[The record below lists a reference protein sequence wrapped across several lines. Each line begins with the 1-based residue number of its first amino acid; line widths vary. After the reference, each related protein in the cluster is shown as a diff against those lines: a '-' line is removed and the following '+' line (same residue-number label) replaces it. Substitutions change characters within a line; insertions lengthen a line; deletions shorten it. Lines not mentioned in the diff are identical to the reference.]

1 MNNAQGP
8 EEIPTAQL
16 LRRRLLSGGAWAF
29 GGKISIALLG
39 LASSALLARL
49 LSPQELGVYFLAYSV
64 VSLCA
69 TIGSMGLPPTVTR
82 FVAQNVG
89 LNRFRTTRQVIGIV
103 FGVGLLGAFI
113 MGLVYSLFGG
123 ALVQNLFNSP
133 AFAAVT
139 GLVAGWIVVSILQ
152 GLLGETFRGL
162 HDIRLATILGG
173 QVTGTV
179 TGVATIGLFVAAL
192 FSLWVLRGQAS
203 LAAIVLLAVCSGGT
217 VALVAGLLLVRRV
230 TALPRQDERESPKTD
245 RRELL
250 VGVFATAWPL
260 LITSIVMFALRNGDL
275 WLVGAYLPQED
286 VAVYGAAIRLVAMVT
301 MPLIMVNAIL
311 PPMIAEMY
319 AQNRREE
326 LEGIIRAMTT
336 LTGIPAVLASAA
348 CILFAG
354 PILSL
359 VYGSYYREGAV
370 VLALLSVG
378 LLVSVWT
385 GSCGLTL
392 QMTGHQKTMMTITT
406 ATSILT
412 LAIIFA
418 VVRPYGITGVAV
430 ARFMGLTA
438 QNILMWLMVRHRTGM
453 WTHGG
458 LKALP
463 WLLRRMR

>member
-1 MNNAQGP
+1 MSSAQRPAGITP
-8 EEIPTAQL
+8 VQL

-29 GGKISIALLG
+29 SGKVSIALLG

-69 TIGSMGLPPTVTR
+69 IIGSVGLPPTVTR

-89 LNRFRTTRQVIGIV
+89 LNRFKTTRQVIGII
-103 FGVGLLGAFI
+103 FGVGLLGALTI
-113 MGLVYSLFGG
+113 GLVYSLFGG
-123 ALVQNLFNSP
+123 VLVQRLFNSP
-133 AFAAVT
+133 AFAGVT
-139 GLVAGWIVVSILQ
+139 GLVTGWVVVSILQ

-179 TGVATIGLFVAAL
+179 TGVATVGLFVAAL
-192 FSLWVLRGQAS
+192 FSLWMLQGQAS
-203 LAAIVLLAVCSGGT
+203 LATIMLLAVCSGGVIT
-217 VALVAGLLLVRRV
+217 LVAGLLLVRRV
-230 TALPRQDERESPKTD
+230 AALPRQDERESPKTN

-250 VGVFATAWPL
+250 AGVFATAWPI
-260 LITSIVMFALRNGDL
+260 LITSVVMFALRNGDL

-326 LEGIIRAMTT
+326 LEGTIRAMTT
-336 LTGIPAVLASAA
+336 LTGVPALLAATV

-385 GSCGLTL
+385 GSCGITL
-392 QMTGHQKTMMTITT
+392 QMTGYQKTMMTITI

-412 LAIIFA
+412 FAMMLA

-430 ARFMGLTA
+430 ARFIGLAA
-438 QNILMWLMVRHRTGM
+438 QNILMWLMVKYRTGM

-458 LKALP
+458 IRALP